1 MAGFLTLKTDLIRG
15 GMAKHLT
22 PFGPSPLH
30 VMPIFEVSPLDGAHW
45 FSEWLVFEGIS
56 VDEDGK
62 QHFMDA
68 SLAFKMAVLN
78 AINYLSKFGYSREQV
93 WWWWGVGG
101 LLLVVLRGGCG
112 CVYF

>member
-1 MAGFLTLKTDLIRG
+1 MDIWVVPTNQPTTHR
-15 GMAKHLT
+15 
-22 PFGPSPLH
+22 SPLTTR
-30 VMPIFEVSPLDGAHW
+30 FKSQVSPLDGAHW

-93 WWWWGVGG
+93 
-101 LLLVVLRGGCG
+101 RGGG
-112 CVYF
+112 VVVAGWSLGLIAFWS